1 MSYSGDIALSNTFD
15 LTIKNN
21 SSSRQEVSMFEL
33 GSSNPN
39 RILANPT
46 ISLSTPQSF
55 DVLGTPTT
63 VEYWDLQNNILSL
76 NGNNEVVI
84 ASPFTFRISKF
95 GSSLDITGLGGTTL
109 SEILE
114 TINEDLASSGAFGK
128 YARIQLAP
136 IYSSGKSRIKS
147 NRLLISIMYY
157 TADPITGI
165 NDGTYFTGD
174 PNDISN
180 PQKFH
185 SFSMIGLPNPNPILT
200 LRFMNTEMVITN
212 ANGSISLPN
221 NAGIPYNQILESQ
234 NGQVLDIK
242 SMRIDAF
249 SNTGV
254 NQPAII
260 SQLSEPLS
268 FVKLDANDNKLEY
281 NKIPTIDP
289 YQFQNTIDYINMKTK
304 ADTFALDG
312 NTSFNTGIQANTT
325 IRLTCAYTQLPNL
338 TATSEYAKEYEQKQE
353 DNINEQIE
361 ENDTRRNYQLQV
373 PDGTIKGIEEENAR
387 QEDLEK
393 KKTHWTKNLSLQAK
407 NLSFCWVYSLSQT
420 Y

>member
-63 VEYWDLQNNILSL
+63 VEYWDLQNNILSV
-76 NGNNEVVI
+76 NGDNEIEI
-84 ASPFTFRISKF
+84 ASSFTFRIGKF
-95 GSSLDITGLGGTTL
+95 GSNLDVTGLGGTTL

-114 TINEDLASSGAFGK
+114 TINGELASSGAFGK

-136 IYSSGKSRIKS
+136 IYGGKGLFKG
-147 NRLLISIMYY
+147 RLLISIMYY

-185 SFSMIGLPNPNPILT
+185 SFRMIGLPNPNPIT
-200 LRFMNTEMVITN
+200 SLRFMNTEMVITN

-254 NQPAII
+254 NKSALI

-268 FVKLDANDNKLEY
+268 FVKLDANDNRLEY

-304 ADTFALDG
+304 ADTYALDG

-325 IRLTCAYTQLPNL
+325 IRLTCAYTQLTNL

-353 DNINEQIE
+353 DNIKEQIE

-393 KKTHWTKNLSLQAK
+393 KKTYWTKNLSLQAK

>member
-21 SSSRQEVSMFEL
+21 SSSRKEISMFEL
-33 GSSNPN
+33 GSANPN

-46 ISLSTPQSF
+46 IVVSQPNSIS
-55 DVLGTPTT
+55 D
-63 VEYWDLQNNILSL
+63 YWDLNNNILSL

-95 GSSLDITGLGGTTL
+95 GASLDVTGMGGGAKL
-109 SEILE
+109 SDNVDA
-114 TINEDLASSGAFGK
+114 INVRLSLSSTFGK
-128 YARIQLAP
+128 WVRIQLAP
-136 IYSSGKSRIKS
+136 YYTRQGVFRDD
-147 NRLLISIMYY
+147 RLVISVFYF
-157 TADPITGI
+157 TADPITGVD
-165 NDGTYFTGD
+165 DGTYFTGD
-174 PNDISN
+174 PNDTLN
-180 PQKFH
+180 PQLTH
-185 SFSMIGLPNPNPILT
+185 SFRLFGLPNPSVVNDI
-200 LRFMNTEMVITN
+200 RSMNAVFENTN
-212 ANGSISLPN
+212 KDGSIVLPN
-221 NAGIPYNQILESQ
+221 NAGVPYPEILESQ

-249 SNTGV
+249 SNVGL
-254 NQPAII
+254 NRSAII
-260 SQLSEPLS
+260 SQLSEPLK
-268 FVKLDANDNKLEY
+268 FAKLDSNDNRLVY

-304 ADTFALDG
+304 ADTYALDG

-325 IRLTCAYTQLPNL
+325 MRLTCAYTQLTNL

-361 ENDTRRNYQLQV
+361 ENDTRRNYQLQI
-373 PDGTIKGIEEENAR
+373 PDGTIKGVEEENTR

-393 KKTHWTKNLSLQAK
+393 KKTKPNLLYQIQNFSY
-407 NLSFCWVYSLSQT
+407 CWVYSISQI

>member
-46 ISLSTPQSF
+46 ISLSIPQSF
-55 DVLGTPTT
+55 DVLGNPTT

-76 NGNNEVVI
+76 NGDNEIEI
-84 ASPFTFRISKF
+84 ASSFTFRIGKF
-95 GSSLDITGLGGTTL
+95 GSNLDVAGLGGTTL
-109 SEILE
+109 SKILE
-114 TINEDLASSGAFGK
+114 KINGDLEFSGAFGK

-136 IYSSGKSRIKS
+136 IYDNRGFLKID
-147 NRLLISIMYY
+147 RLLISIMYY

-165 NDGTYFTGD
+165 DDGTYFTGD
-174 PNDISN
+174 PNDINN

-185 SFSMIGLPNPNPILT
+185 SFRMLGLPNPNPIT
-200 LRFMNTEMVITN
+200 SLRFMNTEMVITN

-249 SNTGV
+249 SNTGL
-254 NQPAII
+254 NKPAII

-268 FVKLDANDNKLEY
+268 FVKLDSNDNKLEY

-304 ADTFALDG
+304 ADTYALDG

-325 IRLTCAYTQLPNL
+325 MRLTCAYTQLTNL

-353 DNINEQIE
+353 DNITEQIE

-373 PDGTIKGIEEENAR
+373 PDGTIKGIEEENTR

-393 KKTHWTKNLSLQAK
+393 KKTYWTKNLSLQAK
-407 NLSFCWVYSLSQT
+407 NLSFCWAYSLSQT

>member
-15 LTIKNN
+15 LTIRNN

-39 RILANPT
+39 RILSNPT
-46 ISLSTPQSF
+46 ISVALPQSF
-55 DVLGTPTT
+55 DVAGVPTL
-63 VEYWDLQNNILSL
+63 VEYWDLENSILTL
-76 NGNNEVVI
+76 NGDNEVFI
-84 ASPFTFRISKF
+84 ASAFTFRTSKF
-95 GSSLDITGLGGTTL
+95 GSSIDSVFLGGSTL
-109 SEILE
+109 SEIIE
-114 TINEDLASSGAFGK
+114 KINLDLASSGTFK
-128 YARIQLAP
+128 YMRIQLAP
-136 IYSSGKSRIKS
+136 VYSARGSFF
-147 NRLLISIMYY
+147 NDRLMLSVFYY

-165 NDGTYFTGD
+165 DDGNYFIGD
-174 PNDISN
+174 PNVSAN
-180 PQKFH
+180 PQLMH
-185 SFSMIGLPNPNPILT
+185 SVRLLGLPNPTVLLNIK
-200 LRFMNTEMVITN
+200 FMNAENVISN
-212 ANGSISLPN
+212 KDGSISLPN
-221 NAGIPYNQILESQ
+221 NAGIPYSEILESQ

-249 SNTGV
+249 SNSGL
-254 NQPAII
+254 NKSAII

-268 FVKLDANDNKLEY
+268 FVKLDANDNRLEY

-304 ADTFALDG
+304 ADTYALDG
-312 NTSFNTGIQANTT
+312 NTSFNTGIEANTT
-325 IRLTCAYTQLPNL
+325 IRLTCAYTQLTNL

-353 DNINEQIE
+353 NKIQEQIE

-393 KKTHWTKNLSLQAK
+393 KKTYWTKNLSLQAK

>member
-1 MSYSGDIALSNTFD
+1 M
-15 LTIKNN
+15 
-21 SSSRQEVSMFEL
+21 
-33 GSSNPN
+33 
-39 RILANPT
+39 
-46 ISLSTPQSF
+46 
-55 DVLGTPTT
+55 
-63 VEYWDLQNNILSL
+63 
-76 NGNNEVVI
+76 
-84 ASPFTFRISKF
+84 
-95 GSSLDITGLGGTTL
+95 GGTTL
-109 SEILE
+109 TKILE
-114 TINEDLASSGAFGK
+114 KINSDLASSGAFGK

-136 IYSSGKSRIKS
+136 VYSARGSFF
-147 NRLLISIMYY
+147 NDRLLLSIFYY

-165 NDGTYFTGD
+165 NDGNYFIGD
-174 PNDISN
+174 PNDITN

-185 SFSMIGLPNPNPILT
+185 AVRLLGLPNPTAILT
-200 LRFMNTEMVITN
+200 LRFMNTQMEITN
-212 ANGSISLPN
+212 EDGSISLPN
-221 NAGIPYNQILESQ
+221 NAGIPYSEILESQ

-249 SNTGV
+249 SNTGLNKSAV
-254 NQPAII
+254 I

-304 ADTFALDG
+304 ADTYALDG

-325 IRLTCAYTQLPNL
+325 MRLTCAYTQLTNL

-353 DNINEQIE
+353 NKIQEQIE

-373 PDGTIKGIEEENAR
+373 PDGTIKGIEEENTR